1 MRPRLDE
8 RGRRLFCAAEARSVG
23 YGGVSVVARATGIA
37 RCTINRG
44 LKDLKSL
51 DPAPSK
57 LRRPGGGRPAL
68 TQTRS
73 YVTGRLARPAGVD
86 DAGRPYATAA
96 VGVQEPCEAR
106 ARVARHGTS
115 GFGEPDTAT
124 AGTSGLPPSGQP
136 QESGGRS
143 STGPERSIRTY
154 QRAGRSLSGR
164 RSARDLGRHE
174 EEGNDRPL
182 QKRRQRLSSPKGCPE
197 RRHYAAE
204 RAAPPLRVARRCA
217 AIPRPAKPSSS
228 IAQVAGSG
236 TAERATTAPG
246 PYMLSY

>member
-1 MRPRLDE
+1 MSIPLRRRRETIESTGVRVSRAACGASEGCGTSRWRFGRRGIPCIDPVVYHGGMIDGTVIRSRYEAMRPRLDE

-115 GFGEPDTAT
+115 GLGEPDTAT
-124 AGTSGLPPSGQP
+124 AGTSGLPH
-136 QESGGRS
+136 R
-143 STGPERSIRTY
+143 
-154 QRAGRSLSGR
+154 
-164 RSARDLGRHE
+164 
-174 EEGNDRPL
+174 
-182 QKRRQRLSSPKGCPE
+182 
-197 RRHYAAE
+197 
-204 RAAPPLRVARRCA
+204 
-217 AIPRPAKPSSS
+217 
-228 IAQVAGSG
+228 SG
-236 TAERATTAPG
+236 TRSNIACSVTSRKTG
-246 PYMLSY
+246 GVGL

>member
-1 MRPRLDE
+1 MIDGTVIRSRYEAMRPRLDE

-73 YVTGRLARPAGVD
+73 YVTGRLARPAGAD

-106 ARVARHGTS
+106 ARARVAAWDI
-115 GFGEPDTAT
+115 GFRRAGYRNCWDVWAT
-124 AGTSGLPPSGQP
+124 AVRSTARVWRAVLNWTGTLNSNI
-136 QESGGRS
+136 
-143 STGPERSIRTY
+143 ST
-154 QRAGRSLSGR
+154 R
-164 RSARDLGRHE
+164 RSKPF
-174 EEGNDRPL
+174 RPPV
-182 QKRRQRLSSPKGCPE
+182 SP
-197 RRHYAAE
+197 
-204 RAAPPLRVARRCA
+204 
-217 AIPRPAKPSSS
+217 
-228 IAQVAGSG
+228 
-236 TAERATTAPG
+236 
-246 PYMLSY
+246 